1 MHVVDH
7 VIEAGAREQLKQYFL
22 EYSAKNPPNPYNTTK
37 HYFVKQWTDQD
48 WPQALAKAVL
58 DRVLD
63 QSYEVEFVFF
73 GGGSGD
79 GFQLHVDT
87 QEQDDQS
94 RNYKIVII
102 PIDFQ
107 GSAKTVF
114 FDNHWLGPKAAL
126 RLPKANHDR
135 LTDPGRGVGIA
146 RTITVK
152 DLTNYDPNKSFDQH
166 TQQQHIGHVS
176 LENLHGL
183 TLDEIVE
190 WRLGS
195 AMVFDRTQLHCAGT
209 GHAHKIWMT
218 CFTLLAQ

>member
-1 MHVVDH
+1 MHIVDH
-7 VIEAGAREQLKQYFL
+7 VIDSGAREQLKQYFL
-22 EYSAKNPPNPYNTTK
+22 EYSANNAPNPYNPTK
-37 HYFVKQWTDQD
+37 HYFTKQWHDQD
-48 WPQALAKAVL
+48 WPRDLAKAVL
-58 DRVLD
+58 DQVLD
-63 QSYEVEFVFF
+63 RPYEVEFVFF

-79 GFQLHVDT
+79 GFKLHVDT
-87 QEQDDQS
+87 QEQQDQS
-94 RNYKIVII
+94 RNYKIVIV

-107 GSAKTVF
+107 GTAKTVF

-126 RLPKANHDR
+126 RLPKENQDR
-135 LTDPGRGVGIA
+135 MIDPTSGNGIA
-146 RTITVK
+146 LSIAFS
-152 DLTNYDPNKSFDQH
+152 DLTNYDPDKSFDPL

-183 TLDEIVE
+183 TLDQIVE

-195 AMVFDRTQLHCAGT
+195 ALVFDRTQLHCAGT